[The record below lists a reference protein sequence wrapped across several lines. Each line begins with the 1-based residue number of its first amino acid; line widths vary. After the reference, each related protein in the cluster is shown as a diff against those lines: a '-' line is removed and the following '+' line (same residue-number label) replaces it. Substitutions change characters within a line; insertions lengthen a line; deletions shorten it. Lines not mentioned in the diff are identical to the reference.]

1 LVWQEIGI
9 LELNKMLEFTI
20 FLGIIVGILK
30 AITKISNTREGLLPA
45 SKEYSNIIS
54 YLLRD

>member
-1 LVWQEIGI
+1 
-9 LELNKMLEFTI
+9 MLEFTI